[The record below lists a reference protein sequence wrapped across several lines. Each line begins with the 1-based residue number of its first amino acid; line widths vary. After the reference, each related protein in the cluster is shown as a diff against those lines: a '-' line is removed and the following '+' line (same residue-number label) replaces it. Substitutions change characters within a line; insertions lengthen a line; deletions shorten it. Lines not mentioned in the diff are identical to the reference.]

1 MQAEK
6 NSQPYHRVLTI
17 ATSDSG
23 GGAGIQ
29 ADLKTFSAMGCYGMS
44 ALAALTAQ
52 NTLEVRGIHALPPDY
67 VALQIDTVIE
77 DLGVDAVKVG
87 MLFNRGIIEAVADR
101 LKAHNIDRVVLD
113 PVMVAQ
119 SGAKLIEEDAI
130 EALRQFLFPIS
141 TTITPNLP
149 EAETLLGEQIED
161 RSQMEEAARSLLQ
174 FGAESVLLKGGHFK
188 EEQSLDCLVL
198 QEPNDE
204 GKEVYWYEAK
214 RIATKN
220 THGTGCTLSSAVA
233 AGLARGETLPEAV
246 KNAKEYIT
254 GAIEAGS
261 RYQIGGGGG
270 PLHHFYKF
278 WN

>member
-1 MQAEK
+1 MQAE
-6 NSQPYHRVLTI
+6 NNLQSYHRVLTI

-77 DLGVDAVKVG
+77 DLGVDAVKIG
-87 MLFNRGIIEAVADR
+87 MLFNRDIIEAVADR
-101 LKAHNIDRVVLD
+101 LKAHDIDQVVLD

-119 SGAKLIEEDAI
+119 SGAKLIEDDAI
-130 EALRQFLFPIS
+130 EALKQSLFPVS

-174 FGAESVLLKGGHFK
+174 FGPESVLLKGGHFK

-198 QEPNDE
+198 QEPDDE

-220 THGTGCTLSSAVA
+220 THGTGCTLSSAIA
-233 AGLARGETLPEAV
+233 AGLARGEALPEAV

-261 RYQIGGGGG
+261 RYRIGGGGG